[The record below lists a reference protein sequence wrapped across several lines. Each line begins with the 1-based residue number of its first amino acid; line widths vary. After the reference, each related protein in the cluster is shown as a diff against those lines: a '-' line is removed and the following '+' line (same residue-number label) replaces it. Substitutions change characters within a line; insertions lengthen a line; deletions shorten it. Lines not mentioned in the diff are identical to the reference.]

1 MVTWDQECSSK
12 LTLTTS
18 LHDNSP
24 HKDDHK
30 YNPSFTHIWCRTCKY
45 IGNPNAPPYQH
56 VTNYIGNPN
65 SPPYNTTR

>member
-1 MVTWDQECSSK
+1 MVTWYQECSSK
-12 LTLTTS
+12 LFLTTS

-24 HKDDHK
+24 HKDDRK
-30 YNPSFTHIWCRTCKY
+30 YNPSYIHIWCRTCEY